1 MDLKFVF
8 GAKDGVRFEVVDVA
22 DGPVGANKGQRVVVV
37 LDVAAIDKNPFSFDF
52 SRKKYSTFSFKVF
65 QSLQQHH
72 YFLKIW
78 ANPDIFFSLF
88 LVFSKKH

>member
-1 MDLKFVF
+1 MKFVF

-52 SRKKYSTFSFKVF
+52 SRDVPMVNYVVF
-65 QSLQQHH
+65 RLIS
-72 YFLKIW
+72 
-78 ANPDIFFSLF
+78 
-88 LVFSKKH
+88 